1 MSTDV
6 NQLLAL
12 HCVHSIRTGI
22 YVTLGCPSVRPS
34 VCLSVCAAIRPQ
46 QRRAAGLLLSAVQQ
60 EISIDGGECS
70 AAATAPQ
77 HGAQQQTRAV
87 ARR

>member
-34 VCLSVCAAIRPQ
+34 VCLSVCAVIRPQ

-60 EISIDGGECS
+60 QISIDGGECS

-77 HGAQQQTRAV
+77 QQTRAV